1 LVSKLAWPD
10 FVRPLLTG
18 GRCSEVA
25 VNTGLTVLCFLGA
38 YNQSQ
43 IPSTQTQSLQKL
55 SILELTDRN
64 LAWQH
69 LLRTE
74 EMASEENTGSML
86 NVYNIGWA
94 KAKQIQTGLTFKMPI
109 LVGAIKSIDLTIGL
123 DPK

>member
-1 LVSKLAWPD
+1 MPS
-10 FVRPLLTG
+10 
-18 GRCSEVA
+18 
-25 VNTGLTVLCFLGA
+25 
-38 YNQSQ
+38 SQ
-43 IPSTQTQSLQKL
+43 TQTLQKL
-55 SILELTDRN
+55 STLELTDRN

-74 EMASEENTGSML
+74 EIASQENSGSML

-109 LVGAIKSIDLTIGL
+109 LVGAIKSIDVTTGL